1 MNKDD
6 DKKNKKNNII
16 LFPQNRIVNKQTAS
30 KKINDKEHQ
39 KIVEEQTREFVEG
52 NVDDIAYS
60 LLDKFVKMGLR
71 TDKLTFTADLALV
84 IDSIRGL
91 IYRDFN
97 KKHPAQVLVDK
108 MVSINMFGKNKSA
121 RLNYNELLGINHKK
135 HKPLSKDVEDELK
148 DLSDMAGLEFSPDMK
163 LDDDDDNIIPP
174 PWNGNDDK
182 K

>member
-108 MVSINMFGKNKSA
+108 MVNFQ
-121 RLNYNELLGINHKK
+121 L
-135 HKPLSKDVEDELK
+135 
-148 DLSDMAGLEFSPDMK
+148 
-163 LDDDDDNIIPP
+163 
-174 PWNGNDDK
+174 
-182 K
+182 